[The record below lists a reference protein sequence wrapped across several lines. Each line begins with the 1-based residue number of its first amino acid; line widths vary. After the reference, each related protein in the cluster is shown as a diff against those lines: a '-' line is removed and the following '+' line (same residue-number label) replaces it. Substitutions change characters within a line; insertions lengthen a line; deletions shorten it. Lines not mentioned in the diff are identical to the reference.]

1 LPKNWGEG
9 TALRKAEGHKPIVTS
24 RSRATITVTILT
36 LLVTPTVL
44 RAQTIPGAQ
53 AESISALSRGEWPA
67 YAGTYASARYSPL
80 TQIDRTNAKDLHV
93 AWRWKSPDQAVKDA
107 NPKVGPTRAN
117 ESTPLMVGGTLYTST
132 SLSQVAAID
141 AASGETKWVF
151 DPKIYE
157 NGLGIPANDGWL
169 HRGVGYWRNGDDER
183 IIMLTAFAQMIALDA
198 KTGKPVPTFGTDGR
212 VDLALGMRRPVDRDY
227 YTMSSPPVIVRGVIV
242 VGSSVMDW
250 WGHRPSPPGDVRGFD
265 VVSGRL
271 LWTFHTVAQAG
282 EPGVETWEKDSWKEA
297 GNANVWAPMSADE
310 ELGYVYLPVSTPT
323 NDYYGGH
330 RPGDGLY
337 GESLVCLDAAT
348 GKKVWHYQLVHHG
361 LWDYDSP
368 AAPNLIDITVAGK
381 PIKAVAQVT
390 KQAFVYVFD
399 RVTGQPV
406 WPIEEQPV
414 PASSV
419 PGESASKTQP
429 FPTKPAPIDIQGV
442 RDEDLIDLTPEI
454 HKEAI
459 DIVAKYDHG
468 PLFTPPSERGTIQ
481 VPGIAG
487 GANWSGAAIDPDTGM
502 FYVST
507 YRLPF
512 VVALHKPQAWE
523 GSYDFVAI
531 PRYLSGP
538 RGLPLLKPPFGSIVA
553 IDMNSG
559 EHRWRIPVGH
569 GETMGAIKNLDIR
582 DQLGFPSR
590 SWALVTKTVMI
601 VVQMGYYGPT
611 RYVPELQRPMADLN
625 NRDPHLWVYDKAS
638 GERLA
643 EIALPANATG
653 APITYMAGG
662 KQYIAF
668 PVGGGPLVEEM
679 IAVSL

>member
-1 LPKNWGEG
+1 MGKAGRLANAANIGIVLALLG
-9 TALRKAEGHKPIVTS
+9 TV
-24 RSRATITVTILT
+24 ATAN
-36 LLVTPTVL
+36 
-44 RAQTIPGAQ
+44 AQAIPGALPD
-53 AESISALSRGEWPA
+53 ATKALAGGEWPA
-67 YAGTYASARYSPL
+67 YAGSYASARYSPL
-80 TQIDRTNAKDLHV
+80 TQIDRTNARNLHV
-93 AWRWKSPDQAVKDA
+93 AWRWKSPDQAIKDA
-107 NPKVGPTRAN
+107 NPKVGPSRAN

-151 DPKIYE
+151 DPKVYE

-183 IIMLTAFAQMIALDA
+183 IVMLTAFAQMIALDA
-198 KTGKPVPTFGTDGR
+198 RTGKPVPTFGTDGR
-212 VDLALGMRRPVDRDY
+212 VDLAQGLRRPVDRDY
-227 YTMSSPPVIVRGVIV
+227 YTMSSPPVIIRGVIV

-250 WGHRPSPPGDVRGFD
+250 WGKRPSPPGDVRGFD
-265 VVSGRL
+265 VVTGRL
-271 LWTFHTVAQAG
+271 LWTFHTVAQQG

-337 GESLVCLDAAT
+337 GESLVCLDAVT
-348 GKKVWHYQLVHHG
+348 GRKVWHYQFVHHG
-361 LWDYDSP
+361 LWDYDLP

-381 PIKAVAQVT
+381 PVKAVAQVT

-406 WPIEEQPV
+406 WPIDEQPV

-429 FPTKPAPIDIQGV
+429 FPTKPEPIDIQGV
-442 RDEDLIDLTPEI
+442 RDDDLIDLTPEI
-454 HKEAI
+454 HKEAL

-481 VPGIAG
+481 VPGVAG
-487 GANWSGAAIDPDTGM
+487 GGNWAGAAIDPETGM
-502 FYVST
+502 LYVGT

-512 VVALHKPQAWE
+512 VVTARRPMPGE
-523 GSYDFVAI
+523 SSYDFI
-531 PRYLSGP
+531 GEFRYLSGP

-559 EHRWRIPVGH
+559 EHRFRIPIGR
-569 GETMGAIKNLDIR
+569 GELIPTIR
-582 DQLGFPSR
+582 QLGIQERLGFPTR

-601 VVQMGYYGPT
+601 VMQSGYFSAPRLPPGGT
-611 RYVPELQRPMADLN
+611 RRIADLN
-625 NRDPHLWVYDKAS
+625 NFDPHLWVYDKAS
-638 GERLA
+638 GEMLA
-643 EIALPANATG
+643 EIALPANAVG

-662 KQYIAF
+662 KQFVAF
-668 PVGGGPLVEEM
+668 SVGGGPLLEEL